1 MRVMVIVKA
10 TKNSEA
16 GVMPSEKLLTEM
28 GNYNEELVKAG
39 ILLAGE
45 GLHPS
50 SKGKRIKFSGG
61 TRTVVDGPFTETKE
75 LIAGY
80 WVWQVRSMDQ
90 AVEWARRCPD
100 PMPGEDAE
108 LEIRPIFE
116 AADFGQEFTPELRQQ
131 EERLRAEVERQK
143 TRA

>member
-16 GVMPSEKLLTEM
+16 GVVPNEKLLTEM

-39 ILLAGE
+39 IMLAGE

-50 SKGKRIKFSGG
+50 SKGKRIRFSGG
-61 TRTVVDGPFTETKE
+61 TRAVVDGPFADAKE

-80 WVWQVRSMDQ
+80 WLWQVKSIEE
-90 AVEWARRCPD
+90 AVEWARRCPH
-100 PMPGEDAE
+100 PMPGEDGE
-108 LEIRPIFE
+108 LEIRPVFE
-116 AADFGQEFTPELRQQ
+116 ADDFGKEFTPELRAQ
-131 EERLRAEVERQK
+131 EDRLRAEIEKPAAR
-143 TRA
+143 